1 MFSSL
6 RHDRQPLYEGHELRD
21 RLERR
26 LAMLAKPES
35 DKELLGLDTTNDIDT
50 FWFCYGLAK
59 LLKVEDTWRQAE
71 DKLFAYRVSR
81 LARSRHS
88 KLVVDEL
95 GLPDWRHKGKVVP
108 VQDVPPFLYSSS
120 ASSFWFV
127 HPQTR
132 QVVHVTDDDEIKRA
146 EVYGDK
152 VHLAPA
158 YLTFPDWWVSA
169 GFEDAL
175 ETEVVPGLWVDHALL
190 LHHFRTRVL
199 LQECTWHERVDR
211 MCASLDLD
219 PLRDIPVRDL
229 FLQSLGLSSF
239 SVIEPPCI
247 HRARQ
252 KGHQASVDMFYAKET
267 WNGRRKMGCNY
278 MKMNQL
284 CPFDLQGVVSTQ
296 LDIEDLGAMVR
307 GKPQFIPG
315 PLIHSIQDQWRYR
328 AKHPNRRCALLHS
341 VVMYPDHR
349 VFVNSPMDWT

>member
-1 MFSSL
+1 M
-6 RHDRQPLYEGHELRD
+6 
-21 RLERR
+21 
-26 LAMLAKPES
+26 AMLAKPES
-35 DKELLGLDTTNDIDT
+35 DRELLGLDTTNDIDT
-50 FWFCYGLAK
+50 FWFCAGLAT
-59 LLKVEDTWRQAE
+59 LLKVEDVWRQAE
-71 DKLFAYRVSR
+71 DKLFAYRLSK
-81 LARSRHS
+81 LSRSRHS

-95 GLPDWRHKGKVVP
+95 GVPDWRTKGKVVS
-108 VQDVPPFLYSSS
+108 VQDVPPFLFSTSP
-120 ASSFWFV
+120 FWFV

-132 QVVHVTDDDEIKRA
+132 QVVHVKDDETKKA

-158 YLTFPDWWVSA
+158 YLTFPDWWISA

-199 LQECTWHERVDR
+199 LQECTWHEQVDR

-219 PLRDIPVRDL
+219 PSRDIPIRDL
-229 FLQSLGLSSF
+229 FLQSLGLSLSP

-247 HRARQ
+247 HRAREI
-252 KGHQASVDMFYAKET
+252 GGPDAKAAIDVFHKEPS
-267 WNGRRKMGCNY
+267 WSGRGERKLGCNY
-278 MKMNQL
+278 MKMHQL

-341 VVMYPDHR
+341 VVMYPVARPR

>member
-1 MFSSL
+1 M
-6 RHDRQPLYEGHELRD
+6 
-21 RLERR
+21 
-26 LAMLAKPES
+26 AMLAKPDS

-50 FWFCYGLAK
+50 FWFCCGLAT
-59 LLKVEDTWRQAE
+59 LLKVEDAWRQAE
-71 DKLFAYRVSR
+71 DKLFAYRVSK

-88 KLVVDEL
+88 KLVVEEL
-95 GLPDWRHKGKVVP
+95 GLPDWRTKGKVVS

-120 ASSFWFV
+120 STVFWFV

-132 QVVHVTDDDEIKRA
+132 QVVHVNDDDEETKTKRA
-146 EVYGDK
+146 EVYNAK

-158 YLTFPDWWVSA
+158 FLTFPDWWISA

-175 ETEVVPGLWVDHALL
+175 EAEVVPGLWVDHALL

-199 LQECTWHERVDR
+199 LQECTWHEQVDR

-219 PLRDIPVRDL
+219 PSRDVPIRDL
-229 FLQSLGLSSF
+229 FLQALGLSLAS
-239 SVIEPPCI
+239 SPAIEPPCI

-252 KGHQASVDMFYAKET
+252 KGHQASVDMFYKAEP
-267 WNGRRKMGCNY
+267 WSGQRRMGCNY
-278 MKMNQL
+278 MKTNQL
-284 CPFDLQGVVSTQ
+284 CPFDLQGVVSNQ

-341 VVMYPDHR
+341 VVMYPDQSPR
-349 VFVNSPMDWT
+349 VFVNSPMDWI